1 MLLEWQT
8 YEYPFSPF
16 VKSFCEM
23 KCLNVIFCE
32 KKWFG
37 GAVSAD
43 GGHSVPDS
51 LLYLADSGSP
61 ATPTLP
67 PPPASVEQGSHL
79 LFCTLVAISLL
90 VYMSMGP
97 VCLQKWPSVPTS
109 LQGEYQLLGG
119 RFCVPFALYQMAE
132 KKG

>member
-1 MLLEWQT
+1 
-8 YEYPFSPF
+8 
-16 VKSFCEM
+16 M

-32 KKWFG
+32 MKWFG

-90 VYMSMGP
+90 VYMSRGP
-97 VCLQKWPSVPTS
+97 VCLQKWTSVPTS
-109 LQGEYQLLGG
+109 LQGEYLLLWG

-132 KKG
+132 KKGPTPELLPPAHQRA